1 VLLPALL
8 KPALLYISNQINS
21 KHNNKLF
28 MRKADAVY
36 YFVLFMLFTG
46 PAIQTARGASQS
58 NLVSNPS
65 AAMHPP
71 SKEMLQVAKMR
82 WFASLSLDQYSKVRG
97 KKLNFMERLSF
108 HLSQNRMKKMLKHYD
123 YGEVTTLQKISW
135 LLKGLLL
142 GPIAVLLAYIFAGE
156 DEREIITW
164 AWIGFAGF
172 AVILTII
179 LLSL

>member
-1 VLLPALL
+1 MKKIIPVSCYFLAVLFLSLTA
-8 KPALLYISNQINS
+8 KPALCANAAVVISTPAALNS
-21 KHNNKLF
+21 
-28 MRKADAVY
+28 
-36 YFVLFMLFTG
+36 
-46 PAIQTARGASQS
+46 
-58 NLVSNPS
+58 
-65 AAMHPP
+65 PP

-82 WFASLSLDQYSKVRG
+82 WFASLSTEQYSKLRG

-156 DEREIITW
+156 DERELITW

-172 AVILTII
+172 AVILTIF
-179 LLSL
+179 LLSI